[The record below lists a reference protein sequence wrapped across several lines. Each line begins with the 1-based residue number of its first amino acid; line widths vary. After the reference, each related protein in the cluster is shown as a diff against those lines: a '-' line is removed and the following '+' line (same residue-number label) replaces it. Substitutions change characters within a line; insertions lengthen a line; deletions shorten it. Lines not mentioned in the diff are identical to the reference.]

1 VLLLAIVAFGVPLAI
16 NLSARVNAE
25 VRTQARAQ
33 ADLVAATAAD
43 LLGAA
48 SRPELRTLA
57 GSGANSIRGRIL
69 ITDARGR
76 VLADSN
82 GPAQVGTSYASRP
95 EVQAALH
102 GRQVQ
107 VQRYSRTLETQILAT
122 AAPIIHEGR
131 PVGAVRVTQGVA
143 SVQAAVR
150 RAELGLGLIAA
161 IVLALGLAAGIII
174 ARQIAGPVQRLQR
187 VARRVAGGDLRARAE
202 LEGSLEQRSLAG
214 SFNEMTERVSRL
226 LDAQRHFVAD
236 ASHQLRTPLTGLRL
250 RLEEARAEAGTATA
264 ERDLA
269 AGIAEVDRLSAT
281 VDQLLVL
288 SRAGE
293 RRPEGAWVDLDDVAA
308 MTVQRWRLHARERG
322 ITVEHRRASVAG
334 AVWAAR
340 SDLER
345 ILDALLENAIH
356 YSPTNTTVDVSSFRE
371 RIEVSD
377 RGAGI
382 DDDERE
388 LVLERFR
395 RGRAGRAGPP
405 GSGLG
410 LSIAREL
417 ARAWEGEIRIAA
429 RNGGGT
435 TASLVLPRAAR
446 PEVLPPSHGAL
457 PVVNPSARSLPGR

>member
-143 SVQAAVR
+143 SVQAAVLLGPTFYLR
-150 RAELGLGLIAA
+150 RRLGARRWRRLHRLTPLIW
-161 IVLALGLAAGIII
+161 VLAAVHTLG
-174 ARQIAGPVQRLQR
+174 
-187 VARRVAGGDLRARAE
+187 
-202 LEGSLEQRSLAG
+202 AG
-214 SFNEMTERVSRL
+214 S
-226 LDAQRHFVAD
+226 D
-236 ASHQLRTPLTGLRL
+236 ASSLWLRGVVLLPVGPIVYLLTVRTLTGRRRHPRRRPGARP
-250 RLEEARAEAGTATA
+250 RLEPLRVPADEAG
-264 ERDLA
+264 
-269 AGIAEVDRLSAT
+269 
-281 VDQLLVL
+281 
-288 SRAGE
+288 
-293 RRPEGAWVDLDDVAA
+293 
-308 MTVQRWRLHARERG
+308 
-322 ITVEHRRASVAG
+322 
-334 AVWAAR
+334 
-340 SDLER
+340 
-345 ILDALLENAIH
+345 
-356 YSPTNTTVDVSSFRE
+356 
-371 RIEVSD
+371 
-377 RGAGI
+377 
-382 DDDERE
+382 
-388 LVLERFR
+388 
-395 RGRAGRAGPP
+395 
-405 GSGLG
+405 
-410 LSIAREL
+410 
-417 ARAWEGEIRIAA
+417 
-429 RNGGGT
+429 
-435 TASLVLPRAAR
+435 
-446 PEVLPPSHGAL
+446 
-457 PVVNPSARSLPGR
+457 